1 MTNVHVV
8 VNAEEAKLGP
18 IARNDSRPWRGLVA
32 VLLALALFA
41 TACGGGS
48 SDAESASA
56 DDGAAESADAG
67 SGDSDGGETESAID
81 ETADG
86 SDVASADDGADVQS
100 GGSIRIALQTEADT
114 LNPTN
119 TPLNRAPTLIATA
132 IFDTLTVIDAEGQ
145 WQNNLSESWTPN
157 DDFTSWDMTLREG
170 ITFSDGEPLNGA
182 AVVATVDAFF
192 SDPLVSLVFAPA
204 FDRETPVELVD
215 DLTVRF
221 NASSPNAQLPN
232 YFAEQIGMIG
242 SPAWLAARDAD
253 PSLDQFPIGAG
264 PYVIEERIQD
274 QQTVLVRNETY
285 WNPDQAAILDRIEL
299 ITSAEGQADQAV
311 SSLLSGDIDL
321 LHLTDATPILSLRD
335 EGDAITRIEDQSGEE
350 FIMLMNAAV
359 APFDDV
365 RVREAATAAFP
376 QAAYAEF
383 ITQGSADS
391 AETLFSSDTPWH
403 NPDLVQLGDQ
413 PDIAGPLVES
423 YCADVPEQCTDGRV
437 DIEYQHDIS
446 DELTRQAVLVDDAWS
461 DFFNLTLDVVPNDQ
475 HINQV
480 TLGAYDVATWRYHGF
495 ADPDLD
501 SIFLSCN
508 TIGALS
514 INFSRNCSPER
525 DALIAA
531 QRASNDFD
539 ERFSIWREIQ
549 QDLID
554 SFHYIVVEHTNWV
567 VAADPVVGGICDAT
581 TPDGNALPCQ
591 NSGVIR
597 LPQLFLTN

>member
-1 MTNVHVV
+1 MLKTQ
-8 VNAEEAKLGP
+8 
-18 IARNDSRPWRGLVA
+18 SRWLA
-32 VLLALALFA
+32 ILLALAVIA

-48 SDAESASA
+48 TDDAQSESGDTTEA
-56 DDGAAESADAG
+56 DDSSGDDDSG
-67 SGDSDGGETESAID
+67 GDSDGDDSGGNVDES
-81 ETADG
+81 ADG
-86 SDVASADDGADVQS
+86 SDVASADDGADVQT
-100 GGSIRIALQTEADT
+100 GGELRIALQTEADT

-132 IFDTLTVIDAEGQ
+132 IFDTLVVIDAEGQ

-170 ITFSDGEPLNGA
+170 ITFSDGEPFNAA

-192 SDPLVSLVFAPA
+192 SDPLTSLVFAPA
-204 FDRETPVELVD
+204 FDAETPVELID

-221 NASSPNAQLPN
+221 NASTPNAQLPT

-242 SPAWLAARDAD
+242 SPAWLAARNDD
-253 PSLDQFPIGAG
+253 PSLDQMPIGAG
-264 PYVIEERIQD
+264 PFVIEERVQD
-274 QQTVLVRNETY
+274 RSTVLVRNENY

-299 ITSAEGQADQAV
+299 FTDSEGQADSTV
-311 SSLLSGDIDL
+311 SSLLAGDIDL
-321 LHLTDATPILSLRD
+321 LHLTDATPILQLRD

-350 FIMLMNAAV
+350 FIMLMNATI
-359 APFDDV
+359 APFDDI

-376 QAAYAEF
+376 QSAYAEF

-391 AETLFSSDTPWH
+391 AQTLFSADTPWH

-413 PDIAGPLVES
+413 PELAGPLVES

-446 DELTRQAVLVDDAWS
+446 DELTRMATLVGDSWS
-461 DFFNLTLDVVPNDQ
+461 EFFNITLDVVPNDQ
-475 HINQV
+475 HITQV
-480 TLGAYDVATWRYHGF
+480 TLGAYDTATWRYHGF
-495 ADPDLD
+495 SDPDVD

-514 INFSRNCSPER
+514 INFSRNCNPER
-525 DALIAA
+525 DALIAQ
-531 QRASNDFD
+531 QRASTDFD
-539 ERFSIWREIQ
+539 ERYAIWTDIQ
-549 QDLID
+549 QNLID

-567 VAADPVVGGICDAT
+567 VAADPAVGGICDAT
-581 TPDGNALPCQ
+581 TPDGIALPCQ
-591 NSGVIR
+591 NGGVVR